1 MLGFNIRAT
10 KQLLSCKNTFSAP
23 GVTSLVSPAVSKRR
37 LPRPKVP
44 VFQVSL
50 ELLQL
55 VRPEALIDPRRELVA
70 QGRDDV
76 AVTVQAQLLAHLKAG
91 EKETKVGNNL
101 WRKAQSVNVRP
112 T

>member
-1 MLGFNIRAT
+1 MLVFNIRAS
-10 KQLLSCKNTFSAP
+10 KLLQPCKNTFFPP

-50 ELLQL
+50 QLLQL
-55 VRPEALIDPRRELVA
+55 VRPKALIDPRRELVA

-76 AVTVQAQLLAHLKAG
+76 AVAIQAKLLAHLKAG
-91 EKETKVGNNL
+91 EKKTKVGHNL
-101 WRKAQSVNVRP
+101 WRKAQ
-112 T
+112 